1 VEAIDDLYVEGAAFS
16 SHPFR
21 TDETARAYVEWVF
34 AGQESAEC
42 RFGEP
47 IAAGDEAAV
56 AWYGVVTSRDGS
68 VETLA
73 GVSLLRFD
81 EDGLVVGQRD
91 VWSSARG
98 RHELPAWAG

>member
-1 VEAIDDLYVEGAAFS
+1 VEAIDGLYAEGAAFS

-21 TDETARAYVEWVF
+21 TNETGRAYVEWAF
-34 AGQESAEC
+34 ADQESAEY
-42 RFGEP
+42 RFGKP

-56 AWYGVVTSRDGS
+56 AWYGVVTSRGGA

-81 EDGLVVGQRD
+81 EDGLVVAQRD
-91 VWSSARG
+91 VWSSAPG
-98 RHELPAWAG
+98 RHELPAWAR